1 MNRGQM
7 RLEVRRQLGEPVA
20 DLWSDEELN
29 DWLNEGAMLMANE
42 SEALQ
47 AFWQK
52 TATNGQGEY
61 LLPASVAKVL
71 GVKYYNGTLT
81 TLRPTDPALHG
92 MEGDQPSG
100 TPTLYYIRQYV
111 SQTAYQGTDGD
122 IDLANVSENP
132 NAGRSIIGF
141 WAIPGSSTDT
151 FTVYFIPRHFLMV
164 ADGDVSPIPMEY
176 HRGIIAYAT
185 ALAKEKE
192 EAYAEAN
199 EIFYPKF
206 KEFKDNLKREMIA
219 RGQVQAF
226 QKAKVVDECNRSG
239 SSWIQLPDS
248 PAGTV

>member
-29 DWLNEGAMLMANE
+29 DWLNEGAMLMASE

-47 AFWQK
+47 AFFQK
-52 TATNGQGEY
+52 TCTSGTGEY
-61 LLPASVAKVL
+61 LLPANVSKVTA
-71 GVKYYNGTLT
+71 VKYFNGTLL
-81 TLRPTDPALHG
+81 TLRPTDPALLN
-92 MEGDQPSG
+92 MDGDQPTG
-100 TPTLYYIRQYV
+100 TPTLFYVRQYV
-111 SQTAYQGTDGD
+111 SQTAFQGTDGD
-122 IDLANVSENP
+122 IDLANVSENA
-132 NAGRSIIGF
+132 NAGRSVLGF

-151 FTVYFIPRHFLMV
+151 FTVFYIPRHFLM
-164 ADGDVSPIPMEY
+164 ASDGDVSPIPIEY

-206 KEFKDNLKREMIA
+206 KDFKEKLKREMVA

-226 QKAKVVDECNRSG
+226 NKAKVVDEMPFNG
-239 SSWIQLPDS
+239 SSWIQLPDQ
-248 PAGTV
+248 V

>member
-29 DWLNEGAMLMANE
+29 DWLNEGAMLMASA

-47 AFWQK
+47 AFYQR
-52 TATNGQGEY
+52 TCTSGVGEY
-61 LLPASVAKVL
+61 LLPSSVAKVM

-81 TLRPTDPALHG
+81 TLRPTDPSLA
-92 MEGDQPSG
+92 EVPDGDQPVG
-100 TPTLYYIRQYV
+100 TPTLYYVRQYV

-122 IDLANVSENP
+122 IDLANVSENE
-132 NAGRSIIGF
+132 NAGRSVLGL

-206 KEFKDNLKREMIA
+206 KEFNEKLKREMIA

-226 QKAKVVDECNRSG
+226 QKAKVVDEQPIGG

-248 PAGTV
+248 V

>member
-29 DWLNEGAMLMANE
+29 DWLNEGAMLMASA

-47 AFWQK
+47 AFFQK
-52 TATNGQGEY
+52 TCTSGVGEY
-61 LLPASVAKVL
+61 LLPAAVAKVT
-71 GVKYYNGTLT
+71 GVKYYNGTQT
-81 TLRPTDPALHG
+81 TLRPTDPSLS
-92 MEGDQPSG
+92 EVPNGDQPVG
-100 TPTLYYIRQYV
+100 TPTLYYVRQYV

-122 IDLANVSENP
+122 IDLANVSENE
-132 NAGRSIIGF
+132 NAGRSVLGLR
-141 WAIPGSSTDT
+141 AIPGSSTDT

-164 ADGDVSPIPMEY
+164 SDGDVSPIPLEY

-185 ALAKEKE
+185 GLAKEKE

-206 KEFKDNLKREMIA
+206 KEFKDQLKREMIA

-226 QKAKVVDECNRSG
+226 QKAKVVDEQPLGG

-248 PAGTV
+248 V